1 MLGDC
6 RMMGRGSP
14 RGSEAGTV
22 AGDKDDDIEECDDA
36 AEQLWVLSAS
46 AAG

>member
-1 MLGDC
+1 
-6 RMMGRGSP
+6 MGRGSP

-22 AGDKDDDIEECDDA
+22 AGKDDDIEECDDA
-36 AEQLWVLSAS
+36 ADKLWALSAC